1 MTKNLIV
8 ERRQFYEPKEIFNNL
23 KEKISK
29 VREMG
34 EKIDFITFVPDGEP
48 TLDINIG
55 EEIRM
60 FKTFNIPV
68 AVITNSSLLFLESVR
83 QDLFEADLVSLKVD
97 TVNETTFRKINRPHH
112 SLDLNLILD
121 GIVEFSKFFNG
132 SIITETMLVEGLN
145 FS

>member
-1 MTKNLIV
+1 MIV